1 MCNDLSKAQKQLCL
15 CENSNI
21 KLVID
26 FCVAIFLPKLL
37 IAYLGKTSVG
47 CPYHTDTFS
56 HKGKKVS

>member
-1 MCNDLSKAQKQLCL
+1 MCNDLSKAQKHNCF

-21 KLVID
+21 KIGYQFL
-26 FCVAIFLPKLL
+26 CCYFLPKLL
-37 IAYLGKTSVG
+37 VAYLGKTGVG